1 MALERVVEDILESAR
16 KDADQLKAAAEREK
30 STILGL
36 ASDSISSR
44 KAENDKRLE
53 ESIRRLK
60 QQEISSAELE
70 AKRII
75 LNSKKEVLDQT
86 FDDALK
92 ELAKL
97 GDADKARIYGKIMS
111 QGVKVIPSPRVY
123 CPKGEG
129 RLVSSLPG
137 VGSVHET
144 EMGPGLVLE
153 SKDGLVLLDYK
164 FKTILEGVWE
174 KELKNVSNVLFG

>member
-1 MALERVVEDILESAR
+1 VEDILESAR
-16 KDADQLKAAAEREK
+16 KDADQLKAAAEKEK
-30 STILGL
+30 KAILGQ
-36 ASDSISSR
+36 ANESISGR
-44 KAENDKRLE
+44 KVESEKRLA

-70 AKRII
+70 AKRIV

-86 FDDALK
+86 FEETLK
-92 ELAKL
+92 DLARL
-97 GDADKARIYGKIMS
+97 GDADKSRIYSKIMS
-111 QGVKVIPSPRVY
+111 QGVKVIPQPRVY
-123 CPKGEG
+123 CPRGEG
-129 RLVSSLPG
+129 HLISSLPG
-137 VGSVHET
+137 VGSVQEMD
-144 EMGPGLVLE
+144 MGPGLVLE